1 MFSLKNL
8 MLCLFCLFPMSVS
21 AAQEFKFVSEFGEK
35 GEGEAQ
41 FAKAL
46 FIAFGP
52 DGAIYV
58 TDTDNFR
65 IQKFDDT
72 GVFAFDIQMEEESEF
87 RFINPTDIAIGTDNA
102 IYVVDWMFME
112 ISDTDPQHSSEPKIF
127 NYGPCVHKFDAQG
140 AFVATSPIQDFS
152 KRIAPLEAASPG
164 LDADGNYALVIPQG
178 DTKRDFLLTVDTH
191 GNLYVCDTGPNKL
204 IFKLD
209 VNGKPVAR
217 YPLAQPG
224 TGHLID
230 PVDITVDTSG
240 YLYIVDEQGHRV
252 LKYSAEGEFLDAFG
266 EYGDGAGEFIKP
278 SQIAA
283 LEDGTLLVADTAKY
297 LKDFVSTL
305 PTRLDDPT
313 RRYTYETRLFRYRL
327 RRIQRFTTDG
337 VLTQKLLIP
346 FQREVET
353 DIALQLKGIDNAGN
367 LYYLNPAELRF
378 RKYAPTQSLISP
390 MFQTELKLR
399 YTRDLQDVEIDNQD
413 DLDADLYTKSDFD
426 EQIIQDAANANLIF
440 SYDIS
445 EAYRLALSNR
455 LTFIRATDTSYYR
468 SRDFED
474 FRGRF
479 NQDDRTTETSWDDR
493 VQFDFTW
500 IRDHSLYNYRE
511 ARAYVYFSVIRVD
524 FINDALDRFNARFF
538 DFNANLSDWGAGIY
552 YDLSRTFR
560 LNFEITHFFG
570 KNRYTYID
578 ETNVLYAT
586 GFQEADFIRAILFIN
601 GVF

>member
-1 MFSLKNL
+1 MSNLKNL
-8 MLCLFCLFPMSVS
+8 MLCLLWLFPMSVS
-21 AAQEFKFVSEFGEK
+21 AAQEFKFVREFGEK

-41 FAKAL
+41 FAKTL
-46 FIAFGP
+46 FMAFGS

-65 IQKFDDT
+65 IQKFDEN
-72 GVFAFDIQMEEESEF
+72 GSFVFDIQMEEESEF
-87 RFINPTDIAIGTDNA
+87 RFLNPTDIAIGTDNA

-112 ISDTDPQHSSEPKIF
+112 ISDTDLQHSSGPKIF

-140 AFVATSPIQDFS
+140 AFIATSAIQDFS

-178 DTKRDFLLTVDTH
+178 DTKRNLLLTVDTH
-191 GNLYVCDTGPNKL
+191 GNLYICDTGPNKCV
-204 IFKLD
+204 FKLD

-230 PVDITVDTSG
+230 PVDITVDKSG
-240 YLYIVDEQGHRV
+240 NLYIVDELGHRV
-252 LKYSAEGEFLDAFG
+252 LKYSAEGEFLDVFG
-266 EYGDGAGEFIKP
+266 EYGDAAGQFIKP

-313 RRYTYETRLFRYRL
+313 RRYTDDTRLFRYRL
-327 RRIQRFTTDG
+327 RRIQRFTADG

-353 DIALQLKGIDNAGN
+353 DIALQLKGIDDAGN

-378 RKYAPTQSLISP
+378 RKYAPTRSLISP
-390 MFQTELKLR
+390 LFQTELKLR

-440 SYDIS
+440 SYDIN

-468 SRDFED
+468 TRDFED

-511 ARAYVYFSVIRVD
+511 ARAFVYFSVIRVD
-524 FINDALDRFNARFF
+524 FINDALDGFNARFF

-570 KNRYTYID
+570 ENRYTYID

-601 GVF
+601 GIF